1 MRYFFLIIVVLIS
14 CRPKQEQESNLERP
28 KYVQKQF
35 QSTSI
40 NLPYQIL
47 EPSVISRNTPV
58 VLFLHGA
65 GERGENNQNQL
76 IHGSQIFL
84 DSIDLYPALYV
95 FPQCPIYDFWANVDV
110 NRDSDELQLIFNAK
124 GGPTPAMQ
132 AVIELMDDLIHEYK
146 LNAYGHKVM
155 GLSMGGMGTFEILT
169 RKPELF
175 NTAIAICGGG
185 NPEYIDNYSNDLNL
199 WIAHGEKDNVVNVK
213 ESELMHEAAQ
223 SAGLNVRF
231 TIYPDVEHDSWTNV
245 FEEADYL
252 KYLFQ

>member
-1 MRYFFLIIVVLIS
+1 MPLIIFLLFLNS
-14 CRPKQEQESNLERP
+14 CKNDSDQQINRIPAYEKNIFNS
-28 KYVQKQF
+28 
-35 QSTSI
+35 STI
-40 NLPYQIL
+40 LLPYQIL
-47 EPSVISRNTPV
+47 KPIIISKNTPI

-76 IHGSQIFL
+76 IHGSQKFL
-84 DSIDLYPALYV
+84 DSIDLYPALYL
-95 FPQCPIYDFWANVDV
+95 FPQCPVDDYWANVDV
-110 NRDSDELQLIFNAK
+110 NRYGDELQLIFDAK
-124 GGPTPAMQ
+124 AGPTPSMQ
-132 AVIELMDDLIHEYK
+132 AVMELMDDLIHEYK
-146 LNAYGHKVM
+146 LNSSGHKVM
-155 GLSMGGMGTFEILT
+155 GLSMGGMGTFEILN

-185 NPEYIDNYSNDLNL
+185 NPEYVDNYSKDLNL

-213 ESELMHEAAQ
+213 ESVLMHEAAK

-231 TIYPDVEHDSWTNV
+231 TIYPDIEHDSWTNV